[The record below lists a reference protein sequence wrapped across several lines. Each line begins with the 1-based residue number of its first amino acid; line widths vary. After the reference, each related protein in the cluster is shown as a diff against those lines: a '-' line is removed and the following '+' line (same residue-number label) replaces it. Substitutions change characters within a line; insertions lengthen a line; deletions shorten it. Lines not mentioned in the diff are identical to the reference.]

1 MVPQVLGVY
10 VSVRTERTGMG
21 STSREVSQK
30 IHWLAACQADVA
42 GPVSQS
48 EQHGRAEKAERAEGG
63 RYILQPLTDAYL
75 PSGLVKELPEA
86 DFIEHFLPDADC
98 YEKFIRPAA
107 EALAVYIDELPTDQP
122 FSVEQF
128 SPLALPFDQLRVLDG
143 LLAVLRGRPGLVP
156 RAHDVPDLRAMLAG
170 MSQLRMV
177 PDFQNRVA
185 GVAIG
190 LRRRG
195 DYAAAEY
202 YYERALA
209 VSGQEDRIL
218 FNLARVYYET
228 GRPQQAADCLRR
240 ALAVNP
246 GLAVAEQFLRFVLTG
261 MRSGVPDGGEVPNG
275 PGPGGFGPDGASSND
290 AGPNGAGA
298 DDAGSG
304 GSAPAAPKPDTPA

>member
-21 STSREVSQK
+21 TTSRDVSQK
-30 IHWLAACQADVA
+30 IHWLVACLPEWPD
-42 GPVSQS
+42 GP
-48 EQHGRAEKAERAEGG
+48 GDTDGG
-63 RYILQPLTDAYL
+63 RYILQPLTDAHL
-75 PSGLVKELPEA
+75 PSGLVKNLPEA
-86 DFIEHFLPDADC
+86 DFIEHFLPDTEC
-98 YEKFIRPAA
+98 YERFIRPAA
-107 EALAVYIDELPTDQP
+107 DALAAYIDGLPADEP
-122 FSVEQF
+122 FSVERY

-156 RAHDVPDLRAMLAG
+156 REHDVPDLRAMLAG
-170 MSQLRMV
+170 MSQLRMA

-190 LRRRG
+190 LRKRG

-228 GRPQQAADCLRR
+228 GRAEKAADCLRR
-240 ALAVNP
+240 ALEANP

-261 MRSGVPDGGEVPNG
+261 ARSADAGGVPGVTP
-275 PGPGGFGPDGASSND
+275 
-290 AGPNGAGA
+290 
-298 DDAGSG
+298 SG
-304 GSAPAAPKPDTPA
+304 KETP